1 MTTSKATP
9 RFVAID
15 IETTGLGASAV
26 PLEIALIDIDTKVAQ
41 LAVPYLSPAAMGAA
55 DPEALAVNRYYERR
69 LFRDTLNEQATYDRA
84 HELAEWLTGATLVGA
99 NVAFDASVFARWL
112 DHYDAGPTWHFRLY
126 DVEVATM
133 TAYGLSA
140 IPSMRRC
147 CELLDINNTDPHTA
161 YGDACAAAE
170 AFRRLRG
177 LTPPALPTAEAE

>member
-1 MTTSKATP
+1 MTVTQLP

-26 PLEIALIDIDTKVAQ
+26 PLEIALIDIDSEVAQ
-41 LAVPYLSPAAMGAA
+41 LAVPYVSPAAMGAA

-69 LFRDTLNEQATYDRA
+69 LFRDALSERDTYDRA

-112 DHYDAGPTWHFRLY
+112 EWHEVGPSWHFRLY

-147 CELLDINNTDPHTA
+147 CELLDIDNTDPHTA

-177 LTPPALPTAEAE
+177 MTPIALPSEVA

>member
-1 MTTSKATP
+1 MTTTQPP

-15 IETTGLGASAV
+15 IETTGLGSSAV
-26 PLEIALIDIDTKVAQ
+26 PLEIALVDIDTELAQ
-41 LAVPYLSPAAMGAA
+41 LAVPYVSPAAMASA

-69 LFRDTLNEQATYDRA
+69 LFRDALDEHDTYERA
-84 HELAEWLTGATLVGA
+84 NELAEWLTGATLVGA
-99 NVAFDASVFARWL
+99 NVAFDASVMARWL
-112 DHYDAGPTWHFRLY
+112 EHYDAGPTWHFRLY

-133 TAYGLSA
+133 TAYGLSS

-147 CELLDINNTDPHTA
+147 AELLDINNTDPHTA

-177 LTPPALPTAEAE
+177 ITPAALPTEVA